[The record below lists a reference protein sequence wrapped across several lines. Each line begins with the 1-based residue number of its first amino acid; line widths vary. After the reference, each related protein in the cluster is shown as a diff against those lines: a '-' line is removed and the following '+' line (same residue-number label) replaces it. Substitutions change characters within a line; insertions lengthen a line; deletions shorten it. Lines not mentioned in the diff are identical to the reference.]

1 MLGVRPLL
9 CQVSHSK
16 GTEEKLPLYAIP
28 ESYFTAAVG
37 DRAPS
42 KGFFFFFLSIQEYGE
57 ITTEAV
63 GLTGFQ
69 ILRILQKLGSNRE
82 PTT

>member
-28 ESYFTAAVG
+28 ESYCTAAVG

-42 KGFFFFFLSIQEYGE
+42 KGFFFFLSIQEYGE

-63 GLTGFQ
+63 GLTLDFKY
-69 ILRILQKLGSNRE
+69 LEFYKN
-82 PTT
+82 

>member
-1 MLGVRPLL
+1 MLDVRPLL

-16 GTEEKLPLYAIP
+16 GIEEKLPFYAFP

-42 KGFFFFFLSIQEYGE
+42 KVFCFDLFFSIQEYGE

-63 GLTGFQ
+63 GLTLDFKY
-69 ILRILQKLGSNRE
+69 LEFYKN
-82 PTT
+82 

>member
-28 ESYFTAAVG
+28 ESYFPAAVG

-42 KGFFFFFLSIQEYGE
+42 KGCFCFFLSIQEYGE

-63 GLTGFQ
+63 GLTLDFKY
-69 ILRILQKLGSNRE
+69 LEFYKN
-82 PTT
+82 